1 MRHRSHLVSGLAV
14 ITAVGL
20 LTAGC
25 SSSGSGANAPAESTA
40 TSTEAPVRADADL
53 VIWTSQEQATMLK
66 PFAATFGEE
75 NGISVEVQAISGE
88 LRATYVTATNSGK
101 GPDILVT
108 ASDAIGNLVQNDA
121 IDPLNL
127 SADQLAAYQG
137 VAVDAMTY
145 NNQVYGV
152 PYAIDNVALF
162 RNTDLVPTVPATI
175 EELVASG
182 QQLVDSG
189 AVQNVLSLPVGQ
201 NGDSYHLHP
210 LFTGAGGYLFGL
222 NADGT
227 YNPDDLGLD
236 SPESIAAMT
245 KVQELATA
253 GVLTT
258 SIDADNS
265 ISLFADGKTPY
276 MVSGGWAI
284 EALQEAG
291 LNYEITAVPGF
302 DGGTAKPFVGVQGLY
317 ISSKATNKSFAQEFV
332 TNFIGSDVE
341 TSLAFSE
348 ANGRPSAVTEAFEQQ
363 SATNADIKGLGDAGV
378 LGQPSPTFPAMAV
391 VWDPLSKAE
400 AAIIGGAD
408 PASTLA
414 AAAATIRQQ
423 IADAN

>member
-1 MRHRSHLVSGLAV
+1 MRHRPHLASGLAV
-14 ITAVGL
+14 FAVVGL
-20 LTAGC
+20 LATGC
-25 SSSGSGANAPAESTA
+25 SSSGTPAPKAE
-40 TSTEAPVRADADL
+40 STEAPVRADADL
-53 VIWTSQEQATMLK
+53 VIWTSQEHAAMLK
-66 PFAATFGEE
+66 PFAASFGEE
-75 NGISVEVQAISGE
+75 NGISVEVQPISGE

-101 GPDILVT
+101 GPDILMT

-137 VAVDAMTY
+137 VAVNAMTY
-145 NNQVYGV
+145 NEQVYGV

-162 RNTDLVPTVPATI
+162 RNTDFVPAVPATM
-175 EELVASG
+175 EELVTTG
-182 QQLVDSG
+182 QQLVDAGS
-189 AVQNVLSLPVGQ
+189 VENVLSLPVGQ
-201 NGDSYHLHP
+201 NGDSYHLQP
-210 LFTGAGGYLFGL
+210 LFTGAGGYLFGT

-227 YNPDDLGLD
+227 YNPDDLGLE

-245 KVQELATA
+245 TIQGLANQ
-253 GVLTT
+253 GVLST

-265 ISLFADGKTPY
+265 ISLFAEGKTPF

-284 EALQEAG
+284 EALKEAG
-291 LNYEITAVPGF
+291 VNYEITAVPGF
-302 DGGTAKPFVGVQGLY
+302 GGGTAKPFVGVQGLY

-332 TNFIGSDVE
+332 TNFIGSDVD
-341 TSLAFSE
+341 TSLAFS
-348 ANGRPSAVTEAFEQQ
+348 AASGRPSAVTEAFVQQ
-363 SATNADIKGLGDAGV
+363 SATDADIKGLGDAGV